1 MELRH
6 LQYLLTVAEEGSFTR
21 ASEKLY
27 VTQPAL
33 SQQVRQL
40 EDELG
45 TTLFDRT
52 SKGIRLT
59 VAGELFSQYARRIF
73 CQLDEAKNALQELE
87 GLQRGSLVIGT
98 VQTVNAYLIPQVVAQ
113 FANNHPAISL
123 RIEELM
129 ADEVENRVED
139 GTVQVGLS
147 FGPITNVNLEFEELF
162 QEELVLVVS
171 KQHELAGNKE
181 IHMKDLDNF
190 PLLMLSKGYC
200 TRRLWDYYAQ
210 EVGIQSKIIAE
221 MNTISAI
228 LRAVEPT
235 RTGTI
240 LPRLA
245 LDNGLA
251 TNLSGINLCQPTPA
265 HPVGLVWRR
274 GSYRPAAA
282 RLFAQI
288 IKENFKI

>member
-1 MELRH
+1 VELRH

-59 VAGELFSQYARRIF
+59 VAGELFSQYARKVF

-113 FANNHPAISL
+113 FANNYPAISL
-123 RIEELM
+123 RIEELT

-139 GTVQVGLS
+139 GSVQVGLS
-147 FGPITNVNLEFEELF
+147 FGPITNTNLEFDELF
-162 QEELVLVVS
+162 EEELVLVVS
-171 KQHELAGNKE
+171 KEHDLAGSE
-181 IHMKDLDNF
+181 VIPLSDLDNF
-190 PLLMLSKGYC
+190 PLVMLSKGYC
-200 TRRLWDYYAQ
+200 TRRLWDYCAQ
-210 EVGIQSKIIAE
+210 QVGIQSRIIAE

-228 LRAVEPT
+228 LRAIEPT
-235 RTGTI
+235 KTGTI

-245 LDNGLA
+245 LDSALA
-251 TNLSGINLCQPTPA
+251 ANLTGINLSQPTPA

-274 GSYRPAAA
+274 GSYRAAAA

-288 IKENFKI
+288 IKENFQI